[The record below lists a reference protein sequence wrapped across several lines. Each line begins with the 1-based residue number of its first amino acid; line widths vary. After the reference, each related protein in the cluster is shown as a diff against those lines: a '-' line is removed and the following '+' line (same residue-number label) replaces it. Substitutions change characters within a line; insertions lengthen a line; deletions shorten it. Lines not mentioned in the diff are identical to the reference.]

1 MERIALLADIH
12 GNSTALKAVLKDCRQ
27 NHIQKFILLGDLFTK
42 GPDPAGV
49 FRQLQRLP
57 TLAAVAG
64 NTDDWL
70 LAAGGLTARQA
81 ALTAFTGSIGA
92 PYDRDPRS
100 SYGILTL
107 SAQPGF
113 EIRRISYD
121 TLEELRLAQ
130 QKAIPF
136 FSLYEPSIQYGIRSN
151 TPPQATF
158 IKPEAP

>member
-81 ALTAFTGSIGA
+81 ALTAFPGSIGA